1 MSLSINLNVC
11 LFVASYTIIPLH
23 SKLLRQ
29 YLQIL
34 NYLGVVR
41 TLHFYRVLHL
51 FPGVLPQL
59 CKSKEM
65 KMDLGTNPAV
75 YFTSDKA
82 GKISS

>member
-41 TLHFYRVLHL
+41 TPHFYRVLHL
-51 FPGVLPQL
+51 FPGVLPQFASQ
-59 CKSKEM
+59 KR
-65 KMDLGTNPAV
+65 
-75 YFTSDKA
+75 
-82 GKISS
+82 